1 MKSSLCTVSA
11 VIVNEQL
18 PMGAMF
24 GMVLHVYLTMDLCNC
39 QTEISLQCAKRMLT
53 IRNINYT
60 NHFSPY
66 CSIAEANFL
75 P

>member
-18 PMGAMF
+18 PMRAMF
-24 GMVLHVYLTMDLCNC
+24 GMVLHVYLKMDLCNC
-39 QTEISLQCAKRMLT
+39 QSEISLQCAKRMLT
-53 IRNINYT
+53 IRNIIYI